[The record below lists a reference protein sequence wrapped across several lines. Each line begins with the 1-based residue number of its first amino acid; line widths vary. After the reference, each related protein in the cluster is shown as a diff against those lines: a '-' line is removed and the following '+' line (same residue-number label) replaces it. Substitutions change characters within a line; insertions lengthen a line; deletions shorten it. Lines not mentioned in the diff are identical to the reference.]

1 MNTIWDVIAFQ
12 IFPYV
17 AVVIFFVE
25 SIRRYRQKRF
35 SFSSLSSQFL
45 EGNQLFLGT
54 VPFHYGIM
62 MVLVGHLIAFLFPR
76 QLLAWN
82 SVPIRLY
89 ILEITGLIGGLS
101 CLVGLVGLIVR
112 RFRFPRIRAV
122 TSPMDVIILT
132 VLLVQVSLGVHI
144 ALTLRWGSSW
154 FAAALTPYLR
164 SLFVFQ
170 PDITMLAPLPLVVK
184 LHIFGMFLFVL
195 LLSYSRLVHMLVI
208 PWQYL
213 WRPPQLVIWNRCSMV
228 GVPIEAGARCPHA
241 GARCTV
247 LRAQCPLSD
256 GTIRRLSVAS
266 SNGRHPGASPDG
278 HHPEFPVARGVEE
291 VHRS

>member
-1 MNTIWDVIAFQ
+1 MSKVLEIAVFQ

-17 AVVIFFVE
+17 AAVIFFVE
-25 SIRRYRQKRF
+25 SIRRYRQTRF

-122 TSPMDVIILT
+122 TSPMDVIILM
-132 VLLVQVSLGVHI
+132 VLLIQVGLGVYI
-144 ALTLRWGSSW
+144 ALSLRWGSSW
-154 FAAALTPYLR
+154 FAVALTPYLR
-164 SLFVFQ
+164 SLFMFQ
-170 PDITMLAPLPLVVK
+170 PDLSLITPLPLAVK
-184 LHIFGMFLFVL
+184 LHIFGMYLFLV
-195 LLSYSRLVHMLVI
+195 LLSYSRLVHLLVI

-213 WRPPQLVIWNRCSMV
+213 WRPPILVIWNRCSTGGRTV
-228 GVPIEAGARCPHA
+228 DVTSRCPVP
-241 GARCTV
+241 GATCHV
-247 LRAQCPLSD
+247 PASQCPMPGGKAAPRSPVDELFAP
-256 GTIRRLSVAS
+256 RR
-266 SNGRHPGASPDG
+266 
-278 HHPEFPVARGVEE
+278 
-291 VHRS
+291 